1 MDEKKFVSRNAGKPV
16 YVESGYWAFIPNQ
29 LPPVLTWSTEMIS
42 RLAEAER
49 GLGELSSLVEMSP
62 FTKLLS
68 QSFIRNEAVI
78 SSRIEGTR
86 SSLTDL
92 YSYEINQLSFLE
104 QADDVREVQNYIKAM
119 NYGLDRLK
127 SLPMSMRLIKEMHA
141 QLMSNVR
148 GGKLSPGEFRKTQ
161 NWIGPMGSTPVT
173 APFVPPPVAEMHQ
186 ALDDL
191 EKFIHA
197 NSDIPAIVRAGLIHY
212 QFEAIHPFL
221 DGNGRMGRLLTD
233 MLFYQWGYLAH
244 PVLNLSVY
252 FERYRFQYYDYLLT
266 ISQEGKWEEW
276 LGFFLRGVAEQS
288 KRALYSIKRLQE
300 IRQNYQVFVDQDRNA
315 ERMAVI
321 IDYLF
326 TRPLFSAKQ
335 LSTEI
340 GIPFKTAVDYLI
352 KLEKQGL
359 VREITGYARNRIYQA
374 DEVLQAVKEIGEN
387 E

>member
-1 MDEKKFVSRNAGKPV
+1 MDEKKIVSRSAGKPV

-42 RLAEAER
+42 RVAEAER

-62 FTKLLS
+62 FTKLIT
-68 QSFIRNEAVI
+68 QSFIRTEAVI

-119 NYGLDRLK
+119 QYGLDRLNT
-127 SLPMSMRLIKEMHA
+127 LPMSMRLIKEMHT

-173 APFVPPPVAEMHQ
+173 APFVPPPVVEMHL

-252 FERYRFQYYDYLLT
+252 FDRYRFQYYDFLLSV
-266 ISQEGKWEEW
+266 SQEGKWKEW
-276 LGFFLRGVAEQS
+276 LSFFLRGVTEQS
-288 KRALYSIKRLQE
+288 KRAVYSIKRLQE
-300 IRQNYQVFVDQDRNA
+300 IRQNYQVYIDQDRNA
-315 ERMAVI
+315 ARMAAV

-326 TRPLFSAKQ
+326 TRPMLSAKQ
-335 LSTEI
+335 LSNDI
-340 GIPFKTAVDYLI
+340 GMPFKTAVDYLN

-374 DEVLQAVKEIGEN
+374 DEVLQVVKEIGEN
-387 E
+387 D